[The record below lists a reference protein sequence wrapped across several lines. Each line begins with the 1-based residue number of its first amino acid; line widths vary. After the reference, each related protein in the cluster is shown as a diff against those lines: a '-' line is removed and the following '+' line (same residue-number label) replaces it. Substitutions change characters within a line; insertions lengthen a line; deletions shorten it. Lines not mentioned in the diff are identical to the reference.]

1 MELKKI
7 ITEFEIEGEID
18 SFQELSKGLSN
29 VTYLIKTNQRKY
41 ILQKINTTIFE
52 DVSGIMNNIELV
64 NTYLNNNNYQYELL
78 AVVKTKYNTN
88 LFYDTFTNPWRCYR
102 YIEHKN
108 YDFGDLNDEIIFE
121 FGKAIGHFHTCL
133 SGFDT
138 VNLSD
143 TIPGFHNTKNY
154 FNSLKQVMNNTRTKK
169 TEEVQ
174 LSLMFIRQFQDK
186 FHQINELIQA
196 GKLPIRVCHNDT
208 KIDNILFE
216 TNGKNIKGI
225 IDLDTLMGNSII
237 YDFGDAIRASCN
249 TVGEHDTQINKVGFE
264 FNLFKSF
271 AKGYVGESK
280 TFICEAEKDLL
291 AFSPILVT
299 LEQAIR
305 FFSDY
310 LNGDNYYKINY
321 PKQNLERGLNQ
332 IALAKKML
340 LKEKEMEDYIHLLFQ
355 S

>member
-1 MELKKI
+1 MELKEI

-18 SFQELSKGLSN
+18 SFQEISKGLIN
-29 VTYLIKTNQRKY
+29 ATYLIKTNQRKY
-41 ILQKINTTIFE
+41 ILQKINTTVFKN
-52 DVSGIMNNIELV
+52 VNGIMDNIEMV
-64 NTYLNNNNYQYELL
+64 NTHLNNNNYQYELL
-78 AVVKTKYNTN
+78 TVVNTKYNTN
-88 LFYDTFTNPWRCYR
+88 LFYDTSKNPWRCYK

-108 YDFGDLNDEIIFE
+108 YTFDDLNNEIIFE

-133 SGFDT
+133 ADFDA

-143 TIPGFHNTKNY
+143 TIPGFHNTTNY
-154 FNSLKQVMNNTRTKK
+154 FNSLEKIINNTVTKR

-174 LSLMFIRQFQDK
+174 LSLMFIRQFQHK
-186 FHQINELIQA
+186 FHQINELIQS
-196 GKLPIRVCHNDT
+196 GKLPLRVCHNDT

-216 TNGKNIKGI
+216 KNGKNIKGI

-249 TVGEHDTQINKVGFE
+249 TRGEHDTQINKVGFE
-264 FNLFKSF
+264 LDLFKSF
-271 AKGYVGESK
+271 AKGYIGESK
-280 TFICEAEKDLL
+280 AFICEVEKDLL

-305 FFSDY
+305 FLSDY
-310 LNGDNYYKINY
+310 INGDSYYKISY
-321 PKQNLERGLNQ
+321 SKQNLERGLNQ

-340 LKEKEMEDYIHLLFQ
+340 LKEKEMDNYINSLL
-355 S
+355 